1 MNDVVTVVAD
11 HPNWQPS
18 ERALYANALV
28 RVMGETD
35 TKGSLLVEFMS
46 GPLEG
51 ESRWMKETELVRDEI
66 ESEPDGEGAGA

>member
-1 MNDVVTVVAD
+1 MSDAVTVVAD

-18 ERALYANALV
+18 ERALYASALV

-46 GPLEG
+46 GPLANER
-51 ESRWMKETELVRDEI
+51 RWLKPEELVRDEI
-66 ESEPDGEGAGA
+66 EPEPDGEGAGA